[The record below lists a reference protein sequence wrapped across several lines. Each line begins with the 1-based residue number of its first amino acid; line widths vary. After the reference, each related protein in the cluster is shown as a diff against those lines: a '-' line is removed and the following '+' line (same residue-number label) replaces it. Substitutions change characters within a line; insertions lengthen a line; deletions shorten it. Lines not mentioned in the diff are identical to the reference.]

1 MLYLINHPQIKGEQ
15 NVAVYKLFKCISV
28 FSFFKFFFFGGGGWF
43 TQHGDVLYNIFMATF
58 LP

>member
-1 MLYLINHPQIKGEQ
+1 MKGEQ
-15 NVAVYKLFKCISV
+15 NVAVYKLFKCI
-28 FSFFKFFFFGGGGWF
+28 FGFFFFFKFFFWGGGGWF